1 MALSVGALLALAGL
15 GSGIVNTGV
24 NIWQNE
30 RSRQFNAE
38 QAQLNREFEER
49 MSNTAVTR
57 RMQDLTNAG
66 INPILAYSQ
75 GGASTPSGSSA
86 THSAINAGALPTSF
100 NTALQP
106 GTDFSSNLNSAYK
119 TMQFYENELTKSLKN
134 GEVNNEA
141 MQALKLAKMAFNHS
155 GRQYQDYLIKLKG
168 K

>member
-1 MALSVGALLALAGL
+1 MSLTVGGMLALAGL
-15 GSGIVNTGV
+15 ASGAVNTGV

-38 QAQLNREFEER
+38 QAQLARDFEER
-49 MSNTAVTR
+49 MSNTAISR
-57 RMQDLTNAG
+57 RMQDLSNAG

-75 GGASTPSGSSA
+75 GGATTPSGASA

-106 GTDFSSNLNSAYK
+106 GVDFSSNLNSAYK
-119 TMQFYENELTKSLKN
+119 TMRFYENEVEKGLKSGK
-134 GEVNNEA
+134 VNQEA
-141 MQALKLAKMAFNHS
+141 IKALKLSKMAFNHS
-155 GRQYQDYLIKLKG
+155 GKAYQDYLVKG